1 MTTKRVLTWS
11 KGGEADVL
19 EIDRGAVRLV
29 SSVPSPPGSTLVGSF
44 DVAGY
49 KGELRVKIFGSKL
62 QPDGTF
68 VLNGRPVDLT
78 TAQREVLASVTVKLG
93 A

>member
-1 MTTKRVLTWS
+1 MSKRAISWS

-19 EIDRGAVRLV
+19 EIDRAAIRLV
-29 SSVPSPPGSTLVGSF
+29 STVPSPPGSTLVGKFAFAESS
-44 DVAGY
+44 
-49 KGELRVKIFGSKL
+49 GELRVKIFGSKL

-78 TAQREVLASVTVKLG
+78 TPHRELLAASIPAL
-93 A
+93 